1 VASSFSFAEAREVVI
16 SALARAAVTLRRLPM
31 PLHGRPTPTRPSW
44 PADWPDNAAGDTSDE
59 ACAVVIRPS
68 ARAISELDR
77 VLPWLS
83 CLDTVDRRLVWAR
96 ANGLS
101 WPRLARK
108 FGISVGRVRYR
119 WNSAVDRV
127 VATAVHDAIVSSR
140 ETEPLRSS
148 CKFERLGR

>member
-1 VASSFSFAEAREVVI
+1 MAGNFSFAEAREAI
-16 SALARAAVTLRRLPM
+16 IAALVRAAVTLRRLPM
-31 PLHGRPTPTRPSW
+31 PPHGRPAPARPSW
-44 PADWPDNAAGDTSDE
+44 PADRPVGADGDSFSE
-59 ACAVVIRPS
+59 AYDRAIRPS

-83 CLDTVDRRLVWAR
+83 CLDTVDRRLIWAR

-101 WPRLARK
+101 WPRLARR

-119 WNSAVDRV
+119 WNSAIDRI

-140 ETEPLRSS
+140 ETELLRSS
-148 CKFERLGR
+148 CKLKRLGR

>member
-1 VASSFSFAEAREVVI
+1 MAGNFSFAEAREAI
-16 SALARAAVTLRRLPM
+16 IAALVRAAVTLRRLPM
-31 PLHGRPTPTRPSW
+31 PLYGRPAPARPSW
-44 PADWPDNAAGDTSDE
+44 PDDWPVGADGDSFGESYDM
-59 ACAVVIRPS
+59 AIRPS

-83 CLDTVDRRLVWAR
+83 CLDTVDRRLIWAR

-101 WPRLARK
+101 WPRLARR

-119 WNSAVDRV
+119 WNSAIDRI

-148 CKFERLGR
+148 CKLKRLGR

>member
-1 VASSFSFAEAREVVI
+1 MVGSFSFAEAREAVI
-16 SALARAAVTLRRLPM
+16 AALARAAETLRRLPM
-31 PLHGRPTPTRPSW
+31 PPHGRPASTRASW
-44 PADWPDNAAGDTSDE
+44 PWGPLDAANDDAGGEPRDM
-59 ACAVVIRPS
+59 VVRPS

-83 CLDTVDRRLVWAR
+83 CLGTIDRRLIWAR
-96 ANGLS
+96 ASGLS

-127 VATAVHDAIVSSR
+127 VAAAVHDTIVSSR
-140 ETEPLRSS
+140 EAGPPRSS
-148 CKFERLGR
+148 CKMQRLGR

>member
-1 VASSFSFAEAREVVI
+1 VAGDFTFAEAREAI
-16 SALARAAVTLRRLPM
+16 IAALTRAAVTLRRLPM
-31 PLHGRPTPTRPSW
+31 PQHARPAPARPSW
-44 PADWPDNAAGDTSDE
+44 PALWPDGTDGGTSHE
-59 ACAVVIRPS
+59 ACSLVVRPS
-68 ARAISELDR
+68 ARAVSELDR

-127 VATAVHDAIVSSR
+127 VATAVHDAIVSGR
-140 ETEPLRSS
+140 ETGPLRSS
-148 CKFERLGR
+148 CKLKRLGR